1 MKWVSAVS
9 ENRLLQYAVAECA
22 SEIESALDGQTPD
35 LAVAFASVHHSAHY
49 DELPGLVREL
59 LGPRLLMGCSGG
71 GIIGAGREVEN
82 RPGFSLA
89 AAVLPNTR
97 FVGFRTRRRRPPR
110 RRCPTLRVGG
120 HRERCRVRRP
130 PVPTALGPLQRAR
143 RASVDGLRLRLPR
156 SAKIGG
162 MASGGQTP
170 GSNALYLG
178 DATYNDGV
186 VGVALHGDVAVDT
199 IVAQGCR
206 PIGRRMQITSSESNI
221 LLELDGRNTMDVLR
235 ELFQNLDERDSQLAQ
250 HSLFLG
256 VVMDEFNDD
265 PKLGD
270 FLIRNIIGLDARRG
284 ALAVGEH
291 LKEGQTVQFHLRD
304 AETSSQD
311 LDAML
316 TQYTA
321 DGVQASGAGA
331 LLFQCLGR
339 GSYLYGRPTTT
350 PICSE
355 TRSARSRLR
364 GFSATERSARSRARH
379 TCTVT
384 RARSASS
391 GRRHPCDRPLLK
403 IAPSFISPRSAAS
416 ATPRTPTPAT
426 RRPRAI
432 RPPARAER

>member
-9 ENRLLQYAVAECA
+9 EHRLLQYAVAECA
-22 SEIESALDGQTPD
+22 SEIENALDGQTPD
-35 LAVAFASVHHSAHY
+35 LTVAFVSVHHSGHY
-49 DELPGLVREL
+49 DELPGIMREL
-59 LGPRLLMGCSGG
+59 FRPHLFAGCSGG

-89 AAVLPNTR
+89 AAVLPDTKL
-97 FVGFRTRRRRPPR
+97 VGFRIEDADLPDGDAPPSAWEDIATAAAADD
-110 RRCPTLRVGG
+110 PQFLLLSDPFS
-120 HRERCRVRRP
+120 VRGEHLLMGFDY
-130 PVPTALGPLQRAR
+130 AF
-143 RASVDGLRLRLPR
+143 PR

-162 MASGGQTP
+162 LASGGQRP

-186 VGVALHGDVAVDT
+186 VGVALHGNVAVDT

-206 PIGRRMQITSSESNI
+206 PIGRRMQITSSEGNI
-221 LLELDGRNTMDVLR
+221 LLELDGRNTMEVLR
-235 ELFQNLDERDSQLAQ
+235 ELFHGLDERDSNLAQ

-256 VVMDEFNDD
+256 VVMDELNDD

-284 ALAVGEH
+284 AIAVGEN

-321 DGVQASGAGA
+321 DGAQTSGAGA

-339 GSYLYGRPTTT
+339 GSYLYGRADHDTDMFRDKVGAVPLTGFFCNGEIGQVAGSTYLHGYTSSFGIFRSKTT
-350 PICSE
+350 
-355 TRSARSRLR
+355 
-364 GFSATERSARSRARH
+364 
-379 TCTVT
+379 V
-384 RARSASS
+384 
-391 GRRHPCDRPLLK
+391 
-403 IAPSFISPRSAAS
+403 
-416 ATPRTPTPAT
+416 
-426 RRPRAI
+426 
-432 RPPARAER
+432 